1 MSRPSWRS
9 QWGVGMYAAEVRL
22 CSRLDVRLLRVEV
35 TLLLAWS
42 LVTIRRG
49 KRSTQSLGG
58 TRQTASGLVHDTGV
72 QEAPSFS
79 LVSHLYT
86 ALPSLT
92 MQQIAFASRA

>member
-1 MSRPSWRS
+1 MSQSAVRDFHE
-9 QWGVGMYAAEVRL
+9 QALLAFAVGRGYAAEVRL

-58 TRQTASGLVHDTGV
+58 TRQTASG
-72 QEAPSFS
+72 
-79 LVSHLYT
+79 
-86 ALPSLT
+86 
-92 MQQIAFASRA
+92 